1 MFERMLNEDKQISD
15 ITSELIIPQH
25 LQAKAKVVAKED
37 CIIAGLTYLSQ
48 ELAKHR
54 LEMKVLKDDG
64 EIVKKS
70 DVVALIQGNAR
81 TILLCER
88 VFLNILG
95 RMSGIATAT
104 KRIVNQITK
113 IHPTVRIAATR
124 KTLLGYLDKIAVII
138 GGGDPHRWG
147 LADHILVKDNHLALV
162 GIEKAIERVK
172 QVSFV
177 RKIEVEVETI
187 EDAVNAAHLGVDIL
201 MLDNFTS
208 EQVCQTVKL
217 LKRKNLRS
225 KVLLEVSGG
234 ITEENILRYAEC
246 EIDVISLG
254 SLTHSITSIDFSLE
268 ISKS

>member
-147 LADHILVKDNHLALV
+147 LADHILVKDNHIALV

-172 QVSFV
+172 HVSFV
-177 RKIEVEVETI
+177 RKIEVEVENI
-187 EDAVNAAHLGVDIL
+187 EDAINAAHLGVDIL

-217 LKRKNLRS
+217 LKRNNLRS

-254 SLTHSITSIDFSLE
+254 SLTHSINSIDFSLE